1 MSKVVIIIPCYN
13 EEDRLPLAIF
23 NDFISQNNFHFHFVN
38 DGSSDGTS
46 SILQQLKEKC
56 PEKIT
61 ITDNLINQGKA
72 EVVRQAVLELTRKE
86 QYSYIGYF
94 DADLSTPLSE
104 IETLLTLLKSK
115 ELFQFALGSRV
126 LRLGVKI
133 KRSAMRHYLSRIF
146 ATVASKVLK
155 LPVYDTQ
162 CGAKIIKRELAE
174 RIFQDKFLSQWLFDV
189 ELFARVQSYPDIKE
203 KNVFIEVPLNEWVEK
218 GGSKIKMKDVFL
230 FPIELL
236 KIKLKY
242 F

>member
-13 EEDRLPLAIF
+13 EEYRLPLATFI
-23 NDFISQNNFHFHFVN
+23 DFIPKNNFHFCFVN

-46 SILQQLKEKC
+46 LIFQQLKEKC
-56 PEKIT
+56 SEKIT
-61 ITDNLINQGKA
+61 IIDNQINQGKA
-72 EVVRQAVLELTRKE
+72 EVIRQAVLELTKKE
-86 QYSYIGYF
+86 VFNYIGYF

-104 IETLLTLLKSK
+104 IETLLSHLKSK
-115 ELFQFALGSRV
+115 EGYQFALGSRV

-133 KRSAMRHYLSRIF
+133 KRSATRHYLSRVF

-162 CGAKIIKRELAE
+162 CGAKILKAELAE
-174 RIFQDKFLSQWLFDV
+174 RIFQDKFLSHWLFDV
-189 ELFARVQSYPDIKE
+189 ELFARVQTYSDIKS
-203 KNVFIEVPLNEWVEK
+203 KNIFIEVPLNEWVEK
-218 GGSKIKMKDVFL
+218 GGSKIKLKDVFL